1 MTRPP
6 VVVVNNEFF
15 VVLGTNSFAAG
26 GKFTQNRFQVGI
38 RLPITEV
45 FAIRP
50 YYLRQSVNLPAGWD
64 SNGVVGISLVL
75 KF

>member
-1 MTRPP
+1 

-15 VVLGTNSFAAG
+15 IVLGTNSFAAG
-26 GKFTQNRFQVGI
+26 GKFTQYRFQAGI
-38 RLPITEV
+38 RLPITDS

-50 YYLRQSVNLPAGWD
+50 YYLRQWLNLPTGWD
-64 SNGVVGISLVL
+64 SNGVVGISLAL